1 MYNKIANEQI
11 ELTFG
16 STFFKT
22 GKPAPR
28 PKKKK
33 EKTSIDSTVG
43 TKKLKRKNFCNIIR
57 MAACV

>member
-28 PKKKK
+28 PKKR
-33 EKTSIDSTVG
+33 
-43 TKKLKRKNFCNIIR
+43 KRRPLLIPQWEQKS
-57 MAACV
+57 